1 MWDALCDPDVPT
13 KPPDVCDVLRP
24 QISCQAPHVC
34 DVWLPQ
40 ISGRSHTCA
49 TSGRELPK
57 TRRAQAP
64 ARRAVLLRD
73 EVGGV
78 GGFPPAVG
86 KRGAADCSRILSRPS
101 RGALASS
108 WSCVPAAQATTSR
121 CNATVLRLANRSVP
135 MGAGA
140 DSMAVAVIGLDV
152 PRPRRPRHVRAGALQ
167 LGGGA
172 TRSLVRMYGQ
182 ILGRTVRKRRPCR
195 ADLVSFAVLL
205 VSRACGTC
213 KITYFL
219 FWRPRARRRTR
230 VGLPKRSV
238 GARRRTRVGLRKRSL
253 GVGGG
258 IFPHFWN
265 VERGAVIR
273 LPDVAH
279 VWDLPGGLWAP
290 DVPYLGRPPRRRTR
304 VGPPGG
310 LWEPDVA
317 HVWDFP
323 GGLWEPDVAHVWR
336 FREICGR
343 QASHTCGDSQEVCGS
358 QTSHT
363 SSRLLRR
370 RYATRSSRRRDV

>member
-86 KRGAADCSRILSRPS
+86 KRGAADCSRIPSRPS

-213 KITYFL
+213 
-219 FWRPRARRRTR
+219 
-230 VGLPKRSV
+230 
-238 GARRRTRVGLRKRSL
+238 
-253 GVGGG
+253 
-258 IFPHFWN
+258 
-265 VERGAVIR
+265 
-273 LPDVAH
+273 
-279 VWDLPGGLWAP
+279 
-290 DVPYLGRPPRRRTR
+290 
-304 VGPPGG
+304 
-310 LWEPDVA
+310 
-317 HVWDFP
+317 
-323 GGLWEPDVAHVWR
+323 
-336 FREICGR
+336 
-343 QASHTCGDSQEVCGS
+343 
-358 QTSHT
+358 
-363 SSRLLRR
+363 
-370 RYATRSSRRRDV
+370 